1 MIELI
6 EPRTNYSLEQID
18 NAIHYYLQTGLTL
31 HRVKQIFNVY
41 NSKFDKRWKEYKI
54 DNRMRMIGSNL
65 VFIDT
70 PYKTGLL
77 I

>member
-1 MIELI
+1 MEKT
-6 EPRTNYSLEQID
+6 RTQYNEEQIQ

-31 HRVKQIFNVY
+31 HRVKQLFNVY
-41 NSKFDKRWKEYKI
+41 NSKFDRIWSQYKI

>member
-1 MIELI
+1 MIEQ
-6 EPRTNYSLEQID
+6 RTNYNQEQIQ
-18 NAIHYYLQTGLTL
+18 NAIHYFLQTGLTL

-41 NSKFDKRWKEYKI
+41 NSKFDRAWKEYKTE
-54 DNRMRMIGSNL
+54 NRMRMIGSNL